1 MNFNHILLTTDLS
14 DESMRAFPPV
24 GELAGRAGAKVTLL
38 HVVDDVPVPPAG
50 APLAPPLH
58 APDLEAT
65 AAKAKERLEEA
76 RGTLGDDLETHIDVR
91 ISTDP
96 ARAIAEAA
104 EEHGCDLIA
113 ISTHG
118 RTGFRRLVLGSVA
131 EGVVRHAHVPVLVFP
146 RQK

>member
-1 MNFNHILLTTDLS
+1 LTTDLS
-14 DESMRAFPPV
+14 DESVRAFAPV
-24 GELAGRAGAKVTLL
+24 NELALESGAEVTLL

-65 AAKAKERLEEA
+65 AAEARERLGNERERLSPEIEA
-76 RGTLGDDLETHIDVR
+76 TIDVK

-104 EEHGCDLIA
+104 EEHGADLIA

-118 RTGFRRLVLGSVA
+118 RTGFRRLVLGSVT

-146 RQK
+146 RH